1 MLLQVFSLP
10 LKNPV
15 LIFSLIL
22 FIILL
27 TPVLLQRLRIPDLI
41 GLIIAGAVIGPNGV
55 GIMERDSSIELF
67 GTVGLLYIMFIAGL
81 EIDMADLKKN
91 YGKTLT
97 FGLYTFLIPMI
108 VGTLTG
114 VYWLDFSWPTS
125 ILLAS
130 MYASHTLITYPIVSK
145 YGITK
150 NRAVS
155 IAIGGTVITC
165 ILALLVLAV
174 IVGMSTGEINQQ
186 FWIKLGVSSLV
197 FISIVVILF
206 PFKMQASETKQTFIL
221 YTPYTKISVPP
232 GESISYSIDVINNS
246 DEVKNATLALA
257 GLPKSW
263 SYEMKAGG
271 WTLDEIAVLPG
282 EKKNFTLKVDVPLK
296 VNKGTYHF
304 TIGAD
309 GLARLPLAITVSKQ
323 GTYRTE
329 FTTTQPNM
337 QGNSKSTFTFNA
349 TLKNQT
355 AEQQLYALMAEA
367 PRGWNVIFKAN
378 YKQATSAQVAPNA
391 SENISVDIT
400 APSNVKAGT
409 YKIPVIATTG
419 STSAQLEFEVVI
431 TGSYRIE
438 LTTPQGLLSKD
449 ITAGDTR
456 KLELV
461 VLNTG
466 SAELKDIQLSANKP
480 IDWEV
485 SFEPS
490 KLDRLAPGDK
500 ANVTAVLK
508 ASRQALPGDYVTK
521 ITARAPEADTTTDFR
536 ISVKTP
542 MITGW
547 IGVVVILAAL
557 GAVYYLFRK
566 YGRR

>member
-1 MLLQVFSLP
+1 MCAKFFYILI
-10 LKNPV
+10 V
-15 LIFSLIL
+15 LM
-22 FIILL
+22 
-27 TPVLLQRLRIPDLI
+27 
-41 GLIIAGAVIGPNGV
+41 AG
-55 GIMERDSSIELF
+55 
-67 GTVGLLYIMFIAGL
+67 
-81 EIDMADLKKN
+81 
-91 YGKTLT
+91 
-97 FGLYTFLIPMI
+97 
-108 VGTLTG
+108 
-114 VYWLDFSWPTS
+114 
-125 ILLAS
+125 
-130 MYASHTLITYPIVSK
+130 
-145 YGITK
+145 
-150 NRAVS
+150 
-155 IAIGGTVITC
+155 
-165 ILALLVLAV
+165 
-174 IVGMSTGEINQQ
+174 
-186 FWIKLGVSSLV
+186 
-197 FISIVVILF
+197 LF

-296 VNKGTYHF
+296 VNKGTYRF

-508 ASRQALPGDYVTK
+508 ASRH
-521 ITARAPEADTTTDFR
+521 R
-536 ISVKTP
+536 
-542 MITGW
+542 
-547 IGVVVILAAL
+547 
-557 GAVYYLFRK
+557 YYRLHFCPTRV
-566 YGRR
+566 